1 MWEAAAHAC
10 DLVTVQAGNSSICA
24 VKRQVT
30 CLCFLLSLDNGRRQ
44 CAIPFQQTVFYHH
57 LGLVFLHHISFDLH
71 CCPITSL
78 VA

>member
-30 CLCFLLSLDNGRRQ
+30 CLCFLCLWIMEEDNVQSHSNKQFLS
-44 CAIPFQQTVFYHH
+44 PPW
-57 LGLVFLHHISFDLH
+57 LGVSAPYFF
-71 CCPITSL
+71 
-78 VA
+78 